1 MTRKLSQFEDPAI
14 DALLK
19 IVLSLGNEVYALR
32 DRMRVIEKLLEAKG
46 TISRA
51 DIEAYKP
58 TPEEEEE
65 IHKNCDTFM
74 ARFLRVF
81 EEDADTLIFQ
91 RSAGGGRKTE

>member
-1 MTRKLSQFEDPAI
+1 MIVTKKTHQFENPAL
-14 DALLK
+14 DTLLG
-19 IVLSLGNEVYALR
+19 IVISLGNEVWVMR

-65 IHKNCDTFM
+65 IRKDNDAFM
-74 ARFLRVF
+74 ARLFRVF
-81 EEDADTLIFQ
+81 EGDVE
-91 RSAGGGRKTE
+91 